1 MFIALLSNIVNGSN
15 HAKCISLNN
24 QKCIIQPTLI
34 NFHSKK
40 YSQEFCYHPF
50 AGKLDKCVGNYDT
63 LNGLSSKVWVWN
75 KTEDLS
81 LSLLNMIAKIN
92 ESKISTKHLSW
103 EYSY

>member
-1 MFIALLSNIVNGSN
+1 MLIALLSNMVNGSN
-15 HAKCISLNN
+15 HTKCISLNN

-34 NFHSKK
+34 NMHSKK
-40 YSQEFCYHPF
+40 YSQEFYYHPF

-63 LNGLSSKVWVWN
+63 LNGLSNKIWVLN

-92 ESKISTKHLSW
+92 ESKISTKHISW